1 MQSSLLPRP
10 VYAAPVSPPAQAEA
24 RSDTARCEAEA
35 RARRAE
41 GRVAALEAKV
51 RALES
56 KVAPAAASAAAARPR
71 ELLDPAASSDM
82 VRGLMAELAEQVRR
96 PPKGGGA
103 GGGSWALPL
112 ATARRALVLQTPP
125 LKITR

>member
-1 MQSSLLPRP
+1 MQSSLLPR
-10 VYAAPVSPPAQAEA
+10 PVSPPAQAEA

-82 VRGLMAELAEQVRR
+82 VRGLMAELAEQVRVAEQLEHVNR
-96 PPKGGGA
+96 QLAHASSAA
-103 GGGSWALPL
+103 GWAGRHGQQRAAL
-112 ATARRALVLQTPP
+112 ALDAAR
-125 LKITR
+125 